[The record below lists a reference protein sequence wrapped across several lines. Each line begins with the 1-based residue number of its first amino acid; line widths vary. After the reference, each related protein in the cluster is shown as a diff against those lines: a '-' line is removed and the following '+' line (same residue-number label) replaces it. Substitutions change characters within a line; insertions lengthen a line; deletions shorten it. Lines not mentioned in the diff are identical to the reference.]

1 MSLQLQFSQNKIHWK
16 HRYSHG
22 GVLRQKRA
30 GRGVRP
36 LSSRESLHLVFKA
49 NRSSIRG
56 GFRLARRFAV
66 IHQILQQYQSRF
78 YIKVSQISIQGDHLH
93 LLIRTSRRSNYQ
105 SFFRVVSGQIAQR
118 FEKEGL
124 LSFSTQAT
132 GTPKSLKQRSKS
144 KSVTGTLQ
152 KKQKLWKHRP
162 FTRVV
167 RGWRAYRLVREYIQ
181 LNEKE
186 ALGMIPYRKE
196 RLKGLSSREWQ
207 LLWS

>member
-1 MSLQLQFSQNKIHWK
+1 MSLQLQFSQNKVHWK
-16 HRYSHG
+16 HRFSHG

-30 GRGVRP
+30 GRGIRP

-49 NRSSIRG
+49 NRTSVRG

-78 YIKVSQISIQGDHLH
+78 YIKVSQTSIQGDHIH

-105 SFFRVVSGQIAQR
+105 SFFRVVAGQIAQR

-124 LSFSTQAT
+124 LSFSTQVT
-132 GTPKSLKQRSKS
+132 DTPKR
-144 KSVTGTLQ
+144 
-152 KKQKLWKHRP
+152 KQKLWKQRP

-167 RGWRAYRLVREYIQ
+167 RGWRAYRIVREYIQ

-186 ALGMIPYRKE
+186 AIGLIPYRKE
-196 RLKGLSSREWQ
+196 RLKGRSSSEWQ